1 MYIKHLTIPV
11 MESDPWGGMWD
22 SEVPNMLASEPLG
35 LPLEGAL
42 YLRNWSQMGPQTR
55 PWAASP
61 DFLHCP
67 RLSRWERLLNLA
79 SLHSQGTQLLR
90 NSQLLPS
97 PTLSFQ
103 TKPVKTGLQWR
114 LWPHLAAARVHGAPA
129 SSNPRHAPSRCRGSL
144 DGHWLWDTPRRA
156 ARELAE
162 SMFFFGLHLTQ
173 MELSI
178 CAVACPFIAGTGSHV
193 GRRALTERLSDHLP
207 GLLGLLNLCFCPL
220 ETWRLC
226 GPSHSFSWPFALS
239 ALYLNLPRLFFQFSC
254 HLTAV
259 SLTQVPTSCLHYFSS
274 LLLWS
279 LLHCFHPSEPCCWKT
294 YLSKVY
300 SFGDKVSLLRTL
312 PGSADLVMMLWH
324 LLLALRP
331 RLIEALWPRGSPKA
345 WTHRT

>member
-144 DGHWLWDTPRRA
+144 DGHWL
-156 ARELAE
+156 
-162 SMFFFGLHLTQ
+162 
-173 MELSI
+173 
-178 CAVACPFIAGTGSHV
+178 
-193 GRRALTERLSDHLP
+193 
-207 GLLGLLNLCFCPL
+207 
-220 ETWRLC
+220 
-226 GPSHSFSWPFALS
+226 
-239 ALYLNLPRLFFQFSC
+239 
-254 HLTAV
+254 
-259 SLTQVPTSCLHYFSS
+259 
-274 LLLWS
+274 
-279 LLHCFHPSEPCCWKT
+279 
-294 YLSKVY
+294 
-300 SFGDKVSLLRTL
+300 
-312 PGSADLVMMLWH
+312 
-324 LLLALRP
+324 
-331 RLIEALWPRGSPKA
+331 
-345 WTHRT
+345 